1 MFDAEP
7 AGLGLFM
14 TPSEQAILHTNES
27 IVTAKN
33 GLNINIYLQLYNHR
47 LNNDYLW
54 LKFICYKDFLMS
66 SFH

>member
-54 LKFICYKDFLMS
+54 LKFIGYKDFLMS